1 MEGIGLTKPIP
12 SVIISVHFEHT
23 QKGGFMKL
31 LATLVMSLVL
41 VGCSTSA
48 GLVKGL
54 GEDIK
59 ASTDW
64 TASKIKSN

>member
-1 MEGIGLTKPIP
+1 MRIVVALI
-12 SVIISVHFEHT
+12 
-23 QKGGFMKL
+23 
-31 LATLVMSLVL
+31 LAMNVAA
-41 VGCSTSA
+41 CSTSA

-59 ASTDW
+59 AGTDW

>member
-1 MEGIGLTKPIP
+1 
-12 SVIISVHFEHT
+12 
-23 QKGGFMKL
+23 MKIFVAL
-31 LATLVMSLVL
+31 ILAINVSA
-41 VGCSTSA
+41 CSTSA

-59 ASTDW
+59 AGTDW

>member
-1 MEGIGLTKPIP
+1 MKVVLSLIVVSMLT
-12 SVIISVHFEHT
+12 
-23 QKGGFMKL
+23 
-31 LATLVMSLVL
+31 A
-41 VGCSTSA
+41 CSTSA

-59 ASTDW
+59 AGTDW

>member
-1 MEGIGLTKPIP
+1 MKTVASILFVLTL
-12 SVIISVHFEHT
+12 S
-23 QKGGFMKL
+23 
-31 LATLVMSLVL
+31 A
-41 VGCSTSA
+41 CSTSA

-59 ASTDW
+59 SGTDW

>member
-1 MEGIGLTKPIP
+1 
-12 SVIISVHFEHT
+12 
-23 QKGGFMKL
+23 MKTVVAL
-31 LATLVMSLVL
+31 ILAINVAA
-41 VGCSTSA
+41 CSTSA

-59 ASTDW
+59 SGTDW

>member
-1 MEGIGLTKPIP
+1 MKIAITVIMTLCLT
-12 SVIISVHFEHT
+12 
-23 QKGGFMKL
+23 
-31 LATLVMSLVL
+31 A
-41 VGCSTSA
+41 CSTSA

-59 ASTDW
+59 AGTDW

>member
-1 MEGIGLTKPIP
+1 MKVVISLIVVGMLT
-12 SVIISVHFEHT
+12 
-23 QKGGFMKL
+23 
-31 LATLVMSLVL
+31 A
-41 VGCSTSA
+41 CSTSA

-59 ASTDW
+59 AGTDW

>member
-1 MEGIGLTKPIP
+1 MKTLIA
-12 SVIISVHFEHT
+12 IILIS
-23 QKGGFMKL
+23 
-31 LATLVMSLVL
+31 TLSA
-41 VGCSTSA
+41 CSTSA

-59 ASTDW
+59 AGTDW

>member
-1 MEGIGLTKPIP
+1 MRI
-12 SVIISVHFEHT
+12 F
-23 QKGGFMKL
+23 
-31 LATLVMSLVL
+31 LALILASNLAA
-41 VGCSTSA
+41 CSTSA

-59 ASTDW
+59 SGTDW

>member
-1 MEGIGLTKPIP
+1 
-12 SVIISVHFEHT
+12 
-23 QKGGFMKL
+23 MKIFIAL
-31 LATLVMSLVL
+31 ILAVNTVA
-41 VGCSTSA
+41 CSTSA

-59 ASTDW
+59 AGTDW

>member
-1 MEGIGLTKPIP
+1 
-12 SVIISVHFEHT
+12 
-23 QKGGFMKL
+23 MKTVVAL
-31 LATLVMSLVL
+31 ILAMNVAA
-41 VGCSTSA
+41 CSTSA

-59 ASTDW
+59 AGTDW

>member
-1 MEGIGLTKPIP
+1 
-12 SVIISVHFEHT
+12 
-23 QKGGFMKL
+23 MKTVVAL
-31 LATLVMSLVL
+31 ILALNVAA
-41 VGCSTSA
+41 CSTSA

-59 ASTDW
+59 AGTDW

>member
-1 MEGIGLTKPIP
+1 MRIFVALI
-12 SVIISVHFEHT
+12 
-23 QKGGFMKL
+23 
-31 LATLVMSLVL
+31 LASNLAA
-41 VGCSTSA
+41 CSTSA

-59 ASTDW
+59 AGTDW

>member
-1 MEGIGLTKPIP
+1 MKTLIA
-12 SVIISVHFEHT
+12 VI
-23 QKGGFMKL
+23 
-31 LATLVMSLVL
+31 LAATVSA
-41 VGCSTSA
+41 CSTSA

-59 ASTDW
+59 AGTDW

>member
-1 MEGIGLTKPIP
+1 MKTLF
-12 SVIISVHFEHT
+12 VII
-23 QKGGFMKL
+23 
-31 LATLVMSLVL
+31 LAATVSA
-41 VGCSTSA
+41 CSTSA

-59 ASTDW
+59 AGTDW

>member
-1 MEGIGLTKPIP
+1 MK
-12 SVIISVHFEHT
+12 IIVA
-23 QKGGFMKL
+23 L
-31 LATLVMSLVL
+31 ILAINVSA
-41 VGCSTSA
+41 CSTSA

-59 ASTDW
+59 AGTDW